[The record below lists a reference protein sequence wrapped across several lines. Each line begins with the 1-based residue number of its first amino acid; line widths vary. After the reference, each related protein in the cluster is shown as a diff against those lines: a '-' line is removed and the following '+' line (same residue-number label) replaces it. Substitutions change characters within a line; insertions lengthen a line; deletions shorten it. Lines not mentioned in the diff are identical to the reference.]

1 MHLQSSESTSTSN
14 AGAGKGPDVELGAGV
29 DEECRRRASAEGAQD
44 LVCNMAV
51 RKVTKG
57 TVAVPL
63 GTRMYRV
70 SCLKGDLDD
79 RNMVS

>member
-1 MHLQSSESTSTSN
+1 M
-14 AGAGKGPDVELGAGV
+14 
-29 DEECRRRASAEGAQD
+29 
-44 LVCNMAV
+44 CNMAV

-70 SCLKGDLDD
+70 SCLKGDLFDENENPSESALVAEPVLQRPATVRGGPKCD
-79 RNMVS
+79 VRVAAPRAPWLR